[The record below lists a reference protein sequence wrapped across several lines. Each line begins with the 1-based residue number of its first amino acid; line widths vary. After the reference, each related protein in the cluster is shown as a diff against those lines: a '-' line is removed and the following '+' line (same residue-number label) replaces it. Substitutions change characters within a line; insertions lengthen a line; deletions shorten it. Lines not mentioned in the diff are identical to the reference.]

1 MSNNSKP
8 STGDNPRLDDFELH
22 RALLHGIAYRMLGSA
37 ADADDILQEAR
48 IRWLGAPKAEV
59 ANVRSYLVTVVSRL
73 CLDEL
78 GSARKRRET
87 YIGPWLPEPVA
98 TPPDADP
105 DSLSVAFLMLLER
118 LSPAERA
125 TFLLAE
131 VFDYELAEVARIL
144 GKSEEACRQLASRA
158 RKHVR
163 DGRVRPIDRE
173 QHTRALYAFVHAC
186 STGDLAALE
195 RLLAADVV
203 SHSDSGGRA
212 TAARK
217 LVRGSHDVARLT
229 LGLVKKGGANATFE
243 LIDLN
248 GLPAIIGKE
257 GGRVTSALS
266 VAVVDGLIQAIYM
279 TRNPDKLTRL
289 DLARLS

>member
-1 MSNNSKP
+1 MNTRRDGSEDSVV
-8 STGDNPRLDDFELH
+8 DDFELH
-22 RALLHGIAYRMLGSA
+22 RGLLHGIAYRMLGSA

-48 IRWLGAPKAEV
+48 IRWLNAPKDQV
-59 ANVRSYLVTVVSRL
+59 ANIRSYLVTVVSRL

-87 YIGPWLPEPVA
+87 YIGPWLPEPVVTYA
-98 TPPDADP
+98 EADP

-158 RKHVR
+158 RRHVR
-163 DGRVRPIDRE
+163 DGRIRPVDRE
-173 QHTRALYAFVHAC
+173 QHTRALYAFVNAC

-195 RLLAADVV
+195 SLLAAEVV
-203 SHSDSGGRA
+203 AHSDSGGRA

-217 LVRGSHDVARLT
+217 LVRGAHDVARLT
-229 LGLVKKGGANATFE
+229 LGLAKKGGAHAIYE
-243 LIDLN
+243 LVELN
-248 GLPAIIGKE
+248 GLPAIIAKE

-266 VAVVDGLIQAIYM
+266 VAVTDGLIQAIYV
-279 TRNPDKLTRL
+279 TRNPEKLRRL
-289 DLARLS
+289 NIN